1 MKLKKL
7 IKKLIISAVA
17 ATMSFQALSWGQ
29 VGHRVTGAIAEQ
41 YLTPKA
47 QLAINQLLINQDLA
61 EISTYADEMRS
72 HPSEF
77 WKKTA
82 NPWHYV
88 NVYDGKTYS
97 DVAPPLEGNA
107 VTALEMFTKQLK
119 SKQSS
124 LEEKQL
130 ALKFIVHIIG
140 DLHQPFHAGNGTD
153 RGGNDVKLKF
163 FWEDSNLHRVWDS
176 GLIDR
181 QQLSYTEWT
190 RILSRKISEQQA
202 EEWMEVDPK
211 VWIAESAKVRATLY
225 PDSDKVS
232 WDYQYQ
238 NLPIVKRS
246 LQMGGVR
253 IAAYLN
259 AIFE

>member
-7 IKKLIISAVA
+7 TIGLIA

-41 YLTPKA
+41 YLTPEA
-47 QLAINQLLINQDLA
+47 QHAISQLLVNEDLA
-61 EISTYADEMRS
+61 EASTYADEMKS
-72 HPSEF
+72 NPIEF

-88 NVYDGKTYS
+88 NVFDGKTYS
-97 DVAPPLEGNA
+97 DVAPPPEGNA
-107 VTALEMFTKQLK
+107 VTALEMFTRQLK
-119 SKQSS
+119 SKKSS
-124 LEEKQL
+124 YEEKQL
-130 ALKFIVHIIG
+130 ALRFIVHIIG

-181 QQLSYTEWT
+181 QKLSYTEWT
-190 RILSRKISEQQA
+190 HILSRKIA
-202 EEWMEVDPK
+202 
-211 VWIAESAKVRATLY
+211 
-225 PDSDKVS
+225 
-232 WDYQYQ
+232 
-238 NLPIVKRS
+238 
-246 LQMGGVR
+246 
-253 IAAYLN
+253 
-259 AIFE
+259 

>member
-1 MKLKKL
+1 MKLN
-7 IKKLIISAVA
+7 KLIIGVLVAV
-17 ATMSFQALSWGQ
+17 MSFQALSWGQ

-41 YLTPKA
+41 YLTPEA
-47 QLAINQLLINQDLA
+47 QRAIDRLLINEDLA
-61 EISTYADEMRS
+61 EASTYADEMRAN
-72 HPSEF
+72 PSEF

-88 NVYDGKTYS
+88 NVFDGKTYS
-97 DVAPPLEGNA
+97 DVAPPPEGNA
-107 VTALEMFTKQLK
+107 VTALEMFSKQLK

-124 LEEKQL
+124 FAEKQL
-130 ALKFIVHIIG
+130 ALRFIVHIIG
-140 DLHQPFHAGNGTD
+140 DLHQPFHAGNGKD

-181 QQLSYTEWT
+181 QNLSYTEWT
-190 RILSRKISEQQA
+190 KILSRKISDQQA
-202 EEWMEVDPK
+202 NEWMEVDPK
-211 VWIAESAKVRATLY
+211 VWIAESKKLRANLY
-225 PDSDKVS
+225 PDSDTLS

-238 NLPIVKRS
+238 NLPIVKER

-253 IAAYLN
+253 IAAFLN
-259 AIFE
+259 ALLK

>member
-1 MKLKKL
+1 MK
-7 IKKLIISAVA
+7 INKLIIGVVV
-17 ATMSFQALSWGQ
+17 ATMSFQVLSWGQ

-41 YLTPKA
+41 YLTPEA
-47 QLAINQLLINQDLA
+47 QLAISQLLINEDLA
-61 EISTYADEMRS
+61 EASTYADEMKS
-72 HPSEF
+72 NPSEF

-88 NVYDGKTYS
+88 NVFDGKTYS
-97 DVAPPLEGNA
+97 DVAPPPEGNA
-107 VTALEMFTKQLK
+107 ATALEMFSKQLK

-124 LEEKQL
+124 FAEKQL
-130 ALKFIVHIIG
+130 ALRFIVHIIG
-140 DLHQPFHAGNGTD
+140 DLHQPFHAGNGKD
-153 RGGNDVKLKF
+153 RGGNDVKLTF
-163 FWEDSNLHRVWDS
+163 FWDDSNLHRVWDS

-190 RILSRKISEQQA
+190 NKLSSKISSQQA
-202 EEWMEVDPK
+202 TQWMEIDPK
-211 VWIAESAKVRATLY
+211 VWIAESAKVRANVY
-225 PDSDKVS
+225 PENDKIS

-238 NLPIVKRS
+238 NLPIVKQR

-259 AIFE
+259 ALFK

>member
-1 MKLKKL
+1 MKLNKL
-7 IKKLIISAVA
+7 IMGVVA
-17 ATMSFQALSWGQ
+17 AAMSFQALSWGQ
-29 VGHRVTGAIAEQ
+29 IGHRVTGAIAEQ
-41 YLTPKA
+41 YLTIEA
-47 QLAINQLLINQDLA
+47 QRAISELLVNEDLA
-61 EISTYADEMRS
+61 EASTYADEMRS
-72 HPSEF
+72 NPSEF

-88 NVYDGKTYS
+88 NVFDGKTYS

-107 VTALEMFTKQLK
+107 ATALNMFSKQLK

-124 LEEKQL
+124 FAEKQL
-130 ALKFIVHIIG
+130 ALRFIVHIIG
-140 DLHQPFHAGNGTD
+140 DLHQPFHAGNGID

-181 QQLSYTEWT
+181 QNLSYTEWT
-190 RILSRKISEQQA
+190 TILSRKISEQQA
-202 EEWMEVDPK
+202 NEWMEVDPK
-211 VWIAESAKVRATLY
+211 VWIAESAKLRINLY
-225 PDSDKVS
+225 PENDKLS

-238 NLPIVKRS
+238 NLPIVKQR

-259 AIFE
+259 ALFK

>member
-1 MKLKKL
+1 M
-7 IKKLIISAVA
+7 
-17 ATMSFQALSWGQ
+17 
-29 VGHRVTGAIAEQ
+29 
-41 YLTPKA
+41 
-47 QLAINQLLINQDLA
+47 
-61 EISTYADEMRS
+61 
-72 HPSEF
+72 
-77 WKKTA
+77 
-82 NPWHYV
+82 
-88 NVYDGKTYS
+88 
-97 DVAPPLEGNA
+97 
-107 VTALEMFTKQLK
+107 
-119 SKQSS
+119 
-124 LEEKQL
+124 
-130 ALKFIVHIIG
+130 HIIG
-140 DLHQPFHAGNGTD
+140 DVHKPCHAGNGTD

-259 AIFE
+259 AIFESSRA

>member
-1 MKLKKL
+1 MKLNKL
-7 IKKLIISAVA
+7 IMGVVA
-17 ATMSFQALSWGQ
+17 AAMSFQALSWGQ
-29 VGHRVTGAIAEQ
+29 IGHRVTGAIAEQ
-41 YLTPKA
+41 YLTIEA
-47 QLAINQLLINQDLA
+47 QRAISELLVNEDLA
-61 EISTYADEMRS
+61 EASTYADEMRS
-72 HPSEF
+72 NPSEF

-88 NVYDGKTYS
+88 NVFDGKTYS

-107 VTALEMFTKQLK
+107 ATALDMFSKQLK

-124 LEEKQL
+124 FAEKQL
-130 ALKFIVHIIG
+130 ALRFIVHIIG
-140 DLHQPFHAGNGTD
+140 DLHQPFHAGNGLD

-176 GLIDR
+176 GLINR
-181 QQLSYTEWT
+181 QNLSYTEWT
-190 RILSRKISEQQA
+190 TILSRKISEQQA
-202 EEWMEVDPK
+202 NEWMEVDPK
-211 VWIAESAKVRATLY
+211 VWIAESAKLRINLY
-225 PDSDKVS
+225 PENDKLS

-238 NLPIVKRS
+238 NLPIVKQR

-259 AIFE
+259 ALFK

>member
-1 MKLKKL
+1 MKLNKL
-7 IKKLIISAVA
+7 IMGVVAVS
-17 ATMSFQALSWGQ
+17 MSFQVLSWGQ
-29 VGHRVTGAIAEQ
+29 TGHRVTGAIAEQ
-41 YLTPKA
+41 YLTPEA
-47 QLAINQLLINQDLA
+47 QLAISQLLINGDLA
-61 EISTYADEMRS
+61 EASTYADEMRS
-72 HPSEF
+72 DPSEF

-88 NVYDGKTYS
+88 NVFDGKNYT
-97 DVAPPLEGNA
+97 DVAPPIEGNA
-107 VTALEMFTKQLK
+107 VTALEMFTKQLI

-124 LEEKQL
+124 LAEKQL
-130 ALKFIVHIIG
+130 ALRFIVHIIG

-153 RGGNDVKLKF
+153 KGGNDVKLKF

-190 RILSRKISEQQA
+190 QILSRKISDQQA
-202 EEWMEVDPK
+202 NEWMEVDPK

-225 PDSDKVS
+225 PESDELS

-238 NLPIVKRS
+238 NLPIVKQR

-259 AIFE
+259 ALFK

>member
-1 MKLKKL
+1 MKLNKL
-7 IKKLIISAVA
+7 MMGVVA
-17 ATMSFQALSWGQ
+17 AAISFQALSWGQ

-41 YLTPKA
+41 YLTPEA
-47 QLAINQLLINQDLA
+47 QHAISQFLVNEDLA
-61 EISTYADEMRS
+61 EASTYADEMKS
-72 HPSEF
+72 NPIEF

-88 NVYDGKTYS
+88 NVFDGKSYS
-97 DVAPPLEGNA
+97 DVAPPPEGNA
-107 VTALEMFTKQLK
+107 VTALEMFANQLK
-119 SKQSS
+119 STQTSFA
-124 LEEKQL
+124 EKQL
-130 ALKFIVHIIG
+130 ALRFIVHIIG
-140 DLHQPFHAGNGTD
+140 DLHQPFHAGNGLD

-181 QQLSYTEWT
+181 QKLSYTEWT
-190 RILSRKISEQQA
+190 EILSRKISEQQA
-202 EEWMEVDPK
+202 NQWMEVDPK
-211 VWIAESAKVRATLY
+211 VWIAESAKVRASVY
-225 PDSDKVS
+225 PENDKLS

-238 NLPIVKRS
+238 NLPIVKQR

-259 AIFE
+259 ALFK

>member
-1 MKLKKL
+1 MKLN
-7 IKKLIISAVA
+7 KLIIGIA
-17 ATMSFQALSWGQ
+17 AAAMSFQALSWGQ
-29 VGHRVTGAIAEQ
+29 TGHRVTGAIAEQ
-41 YLTPKA
+41 YLSLEA
-47 QLAINQLLINQDLA
+47 QQAISQLLSNEDLA
-61 EISTYADEMRS
+61 EASTYADEMKS
-72 HPSEF
+72 NPSEF

-88 NVYDGKTYS
+88 NVFDDKTYS
-97 DVAPPLEGNA
+97 DVAPPPEGNA
-107 VTALEMFTKQLK
+107 VTALEMFSKQLK

-124 LEEKQL
+124 LTEKQL
-130 ALKFIVHIIG
+130 ALRFIVHIIG
-140 DLHQPFHAGNGTD
+140 DLHQPFHAGNGID

-181 QQLSYTEWT
+181 QKLSYTEWT
-190 RILSRKISEQQA
+190 HKLSSKISSQQA
-202 EEWMEVDPK
+202 KEWAEVDPK
-211 VWIAESAKVRATLY
+211 VWIAESAKIRANLY
-225 PDSDKVS
+225 PDSDKLS

-238 NLPIVKRS
+238 NLPIVKQR

-259 AIFE
+259 ALFK

>member
-1 MKLKKL
+1 MKLNKL
-7 IKKLIISAVA
+7 IMGVVA
-17 ATMSFQALSWGQ
+17 AAMSFQALSWGQ
-29 VGHRVTGAIAEQ
+29 IGHRVTGAIAEQ
-41 YLTPKA
+41 YLTIEA
-47 QLAINQLLINQDLA
+47 QRAISELLVNEDLA
-61 EISTYADEMRS
+61 EASTYADEMKS
-72 HPSEF
+72 NPSEF

-88 NVYDGKTYS
+88 NVFDGKTYS

-107 VTALEMFTKQLK
+107 ATALDMFSKQLK

-124 LEEKQL
+124 FAEKQL
-130 ALKFIVHIIG
+130 ALRFIVHIIG
-140 DLHQPFHAGNGTD
+140 DLHQPFHAGNGLD

-176 GLIDR
+176 GLINR
-181 QQLSYTEWT
+181 QNLSYTEWT
-190 RILSRKISEQQA
+190 KILSRKISEQQA
-202 EEWMEVDPK
+202 NEWMEVDPK
-211 VWIAESAKVRATLY
+211 VWIAESAKLRINLY
-225 PDSDKVS
+225 PENDKLS

-238 NLPIVKRS
+238 NLPIVKQR

-259 AIFE
+259 ALFK

>member
-1 MKLKKL
+1 MKLN
-7 IKKLIISAVA
+7 KLIIGMVA
-17 ATMSFQALSWGQ
+17 AAISFQALSWGQ

-41 YLTPKA
+41 YLTPEA
-47 QLAINQLLINQDLA
+47 QRAISQLLINEDLA
-61 EISTYADEMRS
+61 EASTYADEMKS
-72 HPSEF
+72 NPSEF

-88 NVYDGKTYS
+88 NVFDGKTYS
-97 DVAPPLEGNA
+97 DVAPPPEGNA
-107 VTALEMFTKQLK
+107 ATALDAFSKQLK

-124 LEEKQL
+124 FAEKQL
-130 ALKFIVHIIG
+130 ALRFIVHIIG
-140 DLHQPFHAGNGTD
+140 DLHQPFHAGNGRD
-153 RGGNDVKLKF
+153 KGGNDVKLKF

-181 QQLSYTEWT
+181 QKLSYTEWT
-190 RILSRKISEQQA
+190 KILSRKISEQQA
-202 EEWMEVDPK
+202 QQWMEVDPK
-211 VWIAESAKVRATLY
+211 VWIAESAKLRVSLY
-225 PDSDKVS
+225 PDNDELS

-238 NLPIVKRS
+238 NLPIVKQR

-259 AIFE
+259 ALFE

>member
-1 MKLKKL
+1 MKLNKL
-7 IKKLIISAVA
+7 IMGVVA
-17 ATMSFQALSWGQ
+17 AAMSFQALSWGQ
-29 VGHRVTGAIAEQ
+29 IGHRVTGAIAEQ
-41 YLTPKA
+41 YLTIEA
-47 QLAINQLLINQDLA
+47 QRAISELLVNEDLA
-61 EISTYADEMRS
+61 EASTYADEMKS
-72 HPSEF
+72 NPSEF

-88 NVYDGKTYS
+88 NVFDGKTYS

-107 VTALEMFTKQLK
+107 ATALDMFSKQLK

-124 LEEKQL
+124 FAEKQL
-130 ALKFIVHIIG
+130 ALRFIVHIIG
-140 DLHQPFHAGNGTD
+140 DLHQPFHAGNGLD

-181 QQLSYTEWT
+181 QNLSYTEWT
-190 RILSRKISEQQA
+190 TILSRKISEQQA
-202 EEWMEVDPK
+202 NEWMEVDPK
-211 VWIAESAKVRATLY
+211 VWIAESAKLRINLY
-225 PDSDKVS
+225 PENDKLS

-238 NLPIVKRS
+238 NLPIVKQR

-259 AIFE
+259 ALFK

>member
-1 MKLKKL
+1 MKLN
-7 IKKLIISAVA
+7 KLIIGVVA
-17 ATMSFQALSWGQ
+17 AALSFQVLSWGQ
-29 VGHRVTGAIAEQ
+29 TGHRVTGAIAEI

-47 QLAINQLLINQDLA
+47 QLAISQLLINEDLA
-61 EISTYADEMRS
+61 EASTYADEMRS
-72 HPSEF
+72 NPSEF

-88 NVYDGKTYS
+88 NVFEGKTYS
-97 DVAPPLEGNA
+97 DIAPPPEGNA

-119 SKQSS
+119 SKKAS

-130 ALKFIVHIIG
+130 ALRFIVHIVG

-153 RGGNDVKLKF
+153 KGGNDVKLQF

-181 QQLSYTEWT
+181 ENLSYTEWT
-190 RILSRKISEQQA
+190 NKLSRKISSQQA
-202 EEWMEVDPK
+202 KEWMEVNPK
-211 VWIAESAKVRATLY
+211 VWIAESAKLRDNLY
-225 PDSDKVS
+225 PENDKLS

-238 NLPIVKRS
+238 NMPIVKQR

-259 AIFE
+259 DLFN

>member
-7 IKKLIISAVA
+7 VIGIA
-17 ATMSFQALSWGQ
+17 ATAMSFQALSWGQ
-29 VGHRVTGAIAEQ
+29 TGHRVTGAIAEQ
-41 YLTPKA
+41 YLTPQA
-47 QLAINQLLINQDLA
+47 QHAISQLLVNEDLA
-61 EISTYADEMRS
+61 EASTYPDEMKS
-72 HPSEF
+72 NPIEF

-88 NVYDGKTYS
+88 NVFDGKTYS
-97 DVAPPLEGNA
+97 DVAPPPEGNA
-107 VTALEMFTKQLK
+107 VTALEMFSKQLK
-119 SKQSS
+119 SKKSS

-153 RGGNDVKLKF
+153 KGGNDVKLKF

-190 RILSRKISEQQA
+190 QILSRKISQQQA
-202 EEWMEVDPK
+202 KDWMEIDPK

-225 PDSDKVS
+225 PDSDNVS

-238 NLPIVKRS
+238 NLPIVKQR

-259 AIFE
+259 DLFK

>member
-1 MKLKKL
+1 MKLNKL
-7 IKKLIISAVA
+7 IMGVVA
-17 ATMSFQALSWGQ
+17 AAMSFQALSWGQ
-29 VGHRVTGAIAEQ
+29 IGHRVTGAIAEQ
-41 YLTPKA
+41 YLTIEA
-47 QLAINQLLINQDLA
+47 QRAISELLVNEDLA
-61 EISTYADEMRS
+61 EASTYADEMKS
-72 HPSEF
+72 NPSEF

-88 NVYDGKTYS
+88 NVFDGKTYS

-107 VTALEMFTKQLK
+107 ATALDMFSKQLK

-124 LEEKQL
+124 FAEKQL
-130 ALKFIVHIIG
+130 ALRFIVHIIG
-140 DLHQPFHAGNGTD
+140 DLHQPFHAGNGID

-181 QQLSYTEWT
+181 QNLSYTEWT
-190 RILSRKISEQQA
+190 KILSRKISEQQA
-202 EEWMEVDPK
+202 NEWMEVDPK
-211 VWIAESAKVRATLY
+211 VWIAESAKLRINLY
-225 PDSDKVS
+225 PENDKLS

-238 NLPIVKRS
+238 NLPIVKQR

-259 AIFE
+259 ALFK